1 MSLGYLGRCH
11 LEDEDEKYAVYSY
24 SGENWNLDKA
34 EAAQLEA
41 IVGAFTISKGSLE
54 EPEVHVKRVRKPNG
68 RKVLQEKV
76 ITHVPSIGEHVRAG
90 GIVIDELCGVDRK
103 EFEETGSPLPRIV
116 RQLLYKVF
124 EGYMQDGKLPV
135 DTSFIQ

>member
-1 MSLGYLGRCH
+1 MP
-11 LEDEDEKYAVYSY
+11 AYSY

-41 IVGAFTISKGSLE
+41 IVGAFTISKEALE

-76 ITHVPSIGEHVRAG
+76 ITHVPSIGEHVRSG
-90 GIVIDELCGVDRK
+90 DIVIDELCGVDRK
-103 EFEETGSPLPRIV
+103 NSRKRV
-116 RQLLYKVF
+116 AASSNRKAALYKVF
-124 EGYMQDGKLPV
+124 EVTCKSA
-135 DTSFIQ
+135 SFL